1 MHRVNPLIKS
11 LFILVI
17 CMQSLYAE
25 TESWTLLNKIKDNS
39 ALFYDKE
46 RIRVIHTPEKK
57 IGVWLLLKNQQD
69 EARSKALVF
78 FDCALEAVDIV
89 NQFEYNK
96 QGEVVYSSTEV
107 VSLELIDGKIR
118 QFFCSSE
125 YRYP

>member
-1 MHRVNPLIKS
+1 MTKKE
-11 LFILVI
+11 F
-17 CMQSLYAE
+17 
-25 TESWTLLNKIKDNS
+25 
-39 ALFYDKE
+39 ALS
-46 RIRVIHTPEKK
+46 IPQKK